1 MRIEEEEKLTF
12 VLSLISLL
20 IIIVLAYFLGRK
32 FRRWIPLG
40 KEFKV
45 GSFNAIGILII
56 FMTID
61 SFFLPHPSSYYYAI
75 SFGLVFGFASNITSH
90 DEK

>member
-1 MRIEEEEKLTF
+1 MPFEMN
-12 VLSLISLL
+12 LIGLL
-20 IIIVLAYFLGRK
+20 IVFVLAYFLGWK

-45 GSFNAIGILII
+45 GSFNAVGILII

-61 SFFLPHPSSYYYAI
+61 SFFPSHRSNFYYAI
-75 SFGLVFGFASNITSH
+75 SFGLVLGFASNITSYGR
-90 DEK
+90 KRNSRFWL